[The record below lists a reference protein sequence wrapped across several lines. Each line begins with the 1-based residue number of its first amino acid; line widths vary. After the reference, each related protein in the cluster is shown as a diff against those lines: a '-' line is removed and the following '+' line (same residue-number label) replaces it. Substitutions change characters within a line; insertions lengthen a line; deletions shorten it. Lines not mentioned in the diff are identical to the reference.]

1 MRTINFL
8 LLSSKDNFLMIMFS
22 LEHLQESHDVSKG
35 CSHSVWHTQ
44 LYGRDGVCSRRE
56 DNLAESTD

>member
-1 MRTINFL
+1 MRTIFFYL
-8 LLSSKDNFLMIMFS
+8 VQKITFQRSCLVF
-22 LEHLQESHDVSKG
+22 EHLQESHDVSN
-35 CSHSVWHTQ
+35 SHSVWHTQ